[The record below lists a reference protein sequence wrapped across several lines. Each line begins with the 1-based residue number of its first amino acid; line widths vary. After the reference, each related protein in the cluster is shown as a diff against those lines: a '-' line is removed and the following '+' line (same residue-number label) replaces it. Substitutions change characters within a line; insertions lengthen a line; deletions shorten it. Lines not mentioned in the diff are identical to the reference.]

1 MKRGG
6 DIPDGRGKVGPV
18 NPADGPAGTIGEW
31 IDRSERPVP
40 AEFRP
45 HLSAGGP
52 VSPDTLLA
60 AAEQEVRGCAAG
72 NPRDRRTAFSLL
84 AADAYV
90 TCACAL
96 AIEEGAEVPA
106 LAETARRVAQGW
118 WEYLR

>member
-1 MKRGG
+1 MKGGG
-6 DIPDGRGKVGPV
+6 DMGDGRGG
-18 NPADGPAGTIGEW
+18 AGGFAAEDGMTVSIGEW

-60 AAEQEVRGCAAG
+60 AAEREVSGCAAG

-90 TCACAL
+90 TYACAL
-96 AIEEGAEVPA
+96 AIVEGAEVPA
-106 LAETARRVAQGW
+106 LARTARRVAHGW
-118 WEYLR
+118 WGYLR

>member
-1 MKRGG
+1 M
-6 DIPDGRGKVGPV
+6 
-18 NPADGPAGTIGEW
+18 TIGEW

-60 AAEQEVRGCAAG
+60 AAEREVSGCAAG

-96 AIEEGAEVPA
+96 AIVEGAEVPA
-106 LAETARRVAQGW
+106 LAKTARRVAHGW